1 MSQRPPQLSVVV
13 PTYNRAWCLAEALDS
28 VLAQDVAGVELI
40 VVDDG
45 STDGT
50 PQLLAGY
57 GDALRVLRRE
67 NRGVSAA
74 RNAGIAAAQGGAPRL
89 SRLRRRLAAGQAAAH
104 RSISSPRTRRPSSA
118 RPRSCG

>member
-13 PTYNRAWCLAEALDS
+13 PTHNRAWCLAEALDS

-57 GDALRVLRRE
+57 GERAPGAAPGE
-67 NRGVSAA
+67 PRGECGPQ
-74 RNAGIAAAQGGAPRL
+74 RGHRGRAG
-89 SRLRRRLAAGQAAAH
+89 
-104 RSISSPRTRRPSSA
+104 
-118 RPRSCG
+118 